1 MEILLGIVAAA
12 IVLFSL
18 GMAGRAS
25 AAEKPPVAMTQ
36 LATQPPVQVAP
47 DALRERLEKLA
58 ESAPPRKL
66 SPGAMCYDMAMPP
79 DRFDYVC
86 PACQTKTV
94 HARTQTQA
102 PIQWELAA
110 CRRTLKTIKGLN
122 IELTETGFC
131 AKCDPDAKAPVLGI
145 RIRYAG
151 NKIHTMAPIASV
163 DLQLI
168 AEFMAGKDKHDGGQ
182 AGEKPLRD
190 YAKRLA
196 ELLGTGP
203 IKK

>member
-18 GMAGRAS
+18 GMAGRAA
-25 AAEKPPVAMTQ
+25 AAERPPVAMTQ

-58 ESAPPRKL
+58 ESAAPKKL
-66 SPGAMCYDMAMPP
+66 SLGAMCYSPVIQPA
-79 DRFDYVC
+79 RIDYVC
-86 PACQTKTV
+86 PTCNTKTV
-94 HARTQTQA
+94 LTNLKPAQA
-102 PIQWELAA
+102 AWELDA
-110 CRRTLKTIKGLN
+110 CRRALKTIKGLD
-122 IELTETGFC
+122 IQLTETGFC
-131 AKCDPDAKAPVLGI
+131 AKCDPGVKQPILGI

-151 NKIHTMAPIASV
+151 NKTHTVAPVVSV

-168 AEFMAGKDKHDGGQ
+168 AEFMAGKDKHDTGPG
-182 AGEKPLRD
+182 GEKPLRD

>member
-36 LATQPPVQVAP
+36 LATRTPAQVAP

-58 ESAPPRKL
+58 ESAAPKKL

-86 PACQTKTV
+86 PACKTKTV
-94 HARTQTQA
+94 HARGKEEA
-102 PIQWELAA
+102 PIQWELDA
-110 CRRTLKTIKGLN
+110 CRRALKTIKDLD
-122 IELTETGFC
+122 IKLTETGFC
-131 AKCDPDAKAPVLGI
+131 AKCDPDAKKPVLGI

-151 NKIHTMAPIASV
+151 DKTHTVAPVTSV

-203 IKK
+203 LKK